1 MIFVFNILIFLHRIS
16 YLWGGIIVENSR
28 FDLEE
33 IIGLTVK
40 NGNGLASS
48 ISDSKFVYIA
58 GCVVVLYDVDSWTQ
72 SHLMVSNRSPKPLS
86 CVAVS
91 QDGSYI
97 AAASRRAG
105 HFMGLTSNSLIAI
118 SVTSI
123 YCLFLVCLMLH
134 HSQSGQQPSIIVWS
148 SATLTSI
155 SELKGHQYG
164 VACMA
169 FSPDGKHLVSIGIP
183 QDGYLC
189 LWDYRSG
196 TLVKKL
202 KACSSFSAV
211 ASVSFSADANFILTA
226 GKRHL
231 KIWTVGLPTKSRA
244 KTEKV
249 SPTMHGKTVN
259 LGLHKG
265 CTFIAV
271 TSSIKSGEPVLIY
284 ALTDSG
290 VLCLLHGGL
299 TITHSVDLKVEKGY
313 GLSASQEFIACA
325 CDNGV
330 VKLYTIGSLEH
341 AGDLH
346 YSEHKQN
353 KKTTDTLCQSKSQEG
368 IQQNPNFPDAIA
380 CQFSTSQKL
389 VSHSGCIWD
398 IKNLSC
404 ENMHDPSLSCVARGC
419 TGGVSFATCSV
430 DGSIR
435 LWDLALQSLSTDQQH
450 LPINEPL
457 PTSCLVSAGTFERES
472 VVSGVF
478 TQGYRSMAVSSDGNH
493 LAAGDSDGNLHIFN
507 LETSDYTCIQDVHEG
522 EILSLNFSLPIDKR
536 NNSNEDLESYYFLA
550 SGGSDKMIHL
560 FDVDRNFDLIAS
572 VGDHLSAVTSVQ
584 FTGNG
589 RKLISCSSDRA
600 LISRDIAGNG
610 KDYNISHSH
619 QQKASQGTVFDIA
632 IDPITETAV
641 TDKKINMFDIPNGKV
656 IKSFKDGEDYGD
668 PIKIVL
674 DPSCSYVVC
683 SYSDRSIC
691 MYDMTSGV
699 MVARAV
705 GHSDVINAIIFLPDC
720 KHLVSVGSDSCIFVW
735 KVPTLMTSKM
745 SQKINGNYSPL
756 SPSATAVNQIK
767 FHKEN
772 HLRSQAT
779 TRAAFLKCP
788 QDTSAFR
795 FSVSR
800 LPHWAKSKVT
810 SPLVIPMD
818 PISSEH
824 SPSKSSSVDAD
835 VDLSLHLHTPSNHNI
850 DSQKRLPTSN
860 SKNCRSFALDKRWVT
875 IHNVCLDVLNSP
887 EVYNSRFS
895 VRWEGS
901 GRGRSSSQRGMISLN
916 IKEEKDCD
924 IERSEKQNMFDA
936 CKEALRTLEA
946 SSKTTLELFSKLRT
960 HENLE
965 GQEGNFYGEVAEMLP
980 LIAKNVHEIVK
991 ITSSCGGDKVEI
1003 PGFEPLLGKFAES
1016 LSQRVIELLKENC
1029 TNL

>member
-1 MIFVFNILIFLHRIS
+1 MKPNRKLKKPQTS
-16 YLWGGIIVENSR
+16 CCK

-58 GCVVVLYDVDSWTQ
+58 GCVIVLYDVDSWTQ
-72 SHLMVSNRSPKPLS
+72 SHLLVSNRSPKPLS

-97 AAASRRAG
+97 AAG
-105 HFMGLTSNSLIAI
+105 E
-118 SVTSI
+118 
-123 YCLFLVCLMLH
+123 
-134 HSQSGQQPSIIVWS
+134 SGQQPSIIVWS

-155 SELKGHQYG
+155 SELKGHRYG

-249 SPTMHGKTVN
+249 SPTMQGTSVN
-259 LGLHKG
+259 LGHHKG

-313 GLSASQEFIACA
+313 GLSASQELIACA

-419 TGGVSFATCSV
+419 TGGVSFATCSA

-450 LPINEPL
+450 LPINESL

-536 NNSNEDLESYYFLA
+536 TNSNEDLESYYFLA

-600 LISRDIAGNG
+600 LIYRDVAKSG
-610 KDYNISHSH
+610 KDYNISHPH

-641 TDKKINMFDIPNGKV
+641 TDKKINMFDIANGKV

-691 MYDMTSGV
+691 MYDMTSGE

-705 GHSDVINAIIFLPDC
+705 GHSDVINDIIFLPDC

-745 SQKINGNYSPL
+745 SQKINGNSCPL
-756 SPSATAVNQIK
+756 SPSATAVDRIK

-779 TRAAFLKCP
+779 RAAFLKCP
-788 QDTSAFR
+788 QETSAFR

-824 SPSKSSSVDAD
+824 SPSKSTCVDAD
-835 VDLSLHLHTPSNHNI
+835 VDLSLHLHTPSNHNNNT
-850 DSQKRLPTSN
+850 DSQKRLSTSN
-860 SKNCRSFALDKRWVT
+860 SKDCRSFALDKRWVT

-887 EVYNSRFS
+887 EIYNSSMKRYSSRFS
-895 VRWEGS
+895 VRREGS
-901 GRGRSSSQRGMISLN
+901 GRVTSSQQGMISSN

-980 LIAKNVHEIVK
+980 LIAKNIHEIVK
-991 ITSSCGGDKVEI
+991 ITSSCEGDKVEI